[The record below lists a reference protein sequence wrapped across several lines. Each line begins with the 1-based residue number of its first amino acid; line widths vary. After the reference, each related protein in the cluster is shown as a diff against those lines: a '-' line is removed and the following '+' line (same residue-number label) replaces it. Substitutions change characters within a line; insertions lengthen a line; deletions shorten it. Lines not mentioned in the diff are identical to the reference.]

1 MTGKISRRELLKMAS
16 PLGRV
21 TLARDACTG
30 CGLCA
35 LECATGALTFAPGGT
50 DSYRLLFRHGLCDAC
65 GRCVEVCPEKCL
77 GLKRTLESDRLNREV
92 VLFEDEVAR
101 CPGCGR
107 PFASRAML
115 AKIRARLPHG
125 AMAARLELC
134 PECKIKASSGG
145 LRE

>member
-1 MTGKISRRELLKMAS
+1 MTGEISRRELLEMAS
-16 PLGRV
+16 PLGRL

-35 LECATGALTFAPGGT
+35 LGCATGALTLAPGDADT
-50 DSYRLLFRHGLCDAC
+50 YRLLFKHGLCDAC
-65 GRCVEVCPEKCL
+65 GRCVEACPEGCL
-77 GLKRTLESDRLNREV
+77 SLKRTLERDMLNGEA
-92 VLFEDEVAR
+92 VLFEDEIIR

-115 AKIRARLPHG
+115 AKVRARLPQG
-125 AMAARLELC
+125 AWRLELC

-145 LRE
+145 PRL